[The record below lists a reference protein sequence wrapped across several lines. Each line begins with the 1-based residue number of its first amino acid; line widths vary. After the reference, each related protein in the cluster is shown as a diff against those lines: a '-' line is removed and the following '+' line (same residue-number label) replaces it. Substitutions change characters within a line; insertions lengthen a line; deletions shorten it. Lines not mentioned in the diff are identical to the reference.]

1 MAILD
6 NLGKYRNTGLLIL
19 RIGLGAMMRVHGL
32 PKIMG
37 GPEGWAQIGGSMKL
51 VHIDFLPTFWG
62 FMAAISEGLG
72 GFLLILGLF
81 FRPVNML
88 LVITMAMA
96 ALVHF
101 NTPEQGLNEASH
113 AIELA
118 IVFFSL
124 IFIGPGKY
132 SIDKK

>member
-1 MAILD
+1 MAIFE

-19 RIGLGAMMRVHGL
+19 RLGIGVMMMVHGL

-37 GPEGWAQIGGSMKL
+37 GPDGWTQLGGSMKV
-51 VHIDFLPTFWG
+51 VHIDFFPAFWG
-62 FMAAISEGLG
+62 FMAAIAEGLG

-81 FRPVNML
+81 FRPVNIL
-88 LVITMAMA
+88 LVITMTIA

-101 NTPEQGLNEASH
+101 NKGDGINGASH

-118 IVFFSL
+118 VVFLSL
-124 IFIGPGKY
+124 ILIGPGKY

>member
-1 MAILD
+1 MAIFD
-6 NLGKYRNTGLLIL
+6 SLGKYRNTGLLIL
-19 RIGLGAMMRVHGL
+19 RLGIGAMMMVHGL
-32 PKIMG
+32 PKLMG
-37 GPEGWAQIGGSMKL
+37 GVEGWTQLGGSMKV

-62 FMAAISEGLG
+62 FRAAATEGIG

-88 LVITMAMA
+88 LVINMIIA

-101 NTPEQGLNEASH
+101 NKGDGINGAGH

-118 IVFFSL
+118 IVFFAL

>member
-1 MAILD
+1 MAIFES
-6 NLGKYRNTGLLIL
+6 LGKYRNTGLLLL
-19 RIGLGAMMRVHGL
+19 RLGLGAMMMVHGL

-37 GPEGWAQIGGSMKL
+37 GPEGWTQLGATMKI

-62 FMAAISEGLG
+62 FMAAITEGLG

-88 LVITMAMA
+88 LVINMIIA
-96 ALVHF
+96 ALMHF
-101 NTPEQGLNEASH
+101 NKGDGINGASH

-118 IVFFSL
+118 IVFFGL
-124 IFIGPGKY
+124 IFIGAGKY
-132 SIDKK
+132 SIDKR

>member
-1 MAILD
+1 MAIFD
-6 NLGKYRNTGLLIL
+6 TLGKYRNTGLLIL
-19 RIGLGAMMRVHGL
+19 RIGLGALMMVHGL
-32 PKIMG
+32 PKIME
-37 GPEGWAQIGGSMKL
+37 GPAGWEGLGGSMKV
-51 VHIDFLPTFWG
+51 VHIDFLPVFWG
-62 FMAAISEGLG
+62 FMAAITEGLG

-88 LVITMAMA
+88 LVINMIVA

-101 NTPEQGLNEASH
+101 NKGDGIEGATH

-118 IVFFSL
+118 VVFFAL

>member
-19 RIGLGAMMRVHGL
+19 RVGLGAMMMFHGL

-37 GPEGWAQIGGSMKL
+37 GPDGWAGLGGSMG
-51 VHIDFLPTFWG
+51 VIGINFLPTFWG
-62 FMAAISEGLG
+62 FMAAIAEGLG
-72 GFLLILGLF
+72 GFLLLLGLF

-88 LVITMAMA
+88 LTFTMIIA
-96 ALVHF
+96 ALVHVSKG
-101 NTPEQGLNEASH
+101 EGISGASH
-113 AIELA
+113 AIELG

-124 IFIGPGKY
+124 IFVGPGKY
-132 SIDKK
+132 SVDRK

>member
-19 RIGLGAMMRVHGL
+19 RVGIGVMMMVHGF

-37 GPEGWAQIGGSMKL
+37 GLDKWSALGGSMNVIGINFTPTL
-51 VHIDFLPTFWG
+51 FGFL
-62 FMAAISEGLG
+62 AAISEGLG

-81 FRPVNML
+81 FRPVNMML
-88 LVITMAMA
+88 AFTMLIA

-101 NTPEQGLNEASH
+101 SKGDGVLGASH
-113 AIELA
+113 AIELGV
-118 IVFFSL
+118 VFLGL

-132 SIDKK
+132 SVDKK

>member
-19 RIGLGAMMRVHGL
+19 RVGLGAMMMVHGL

-37 GPEGWAQIGGSMKL
+37 GLDKWTALGGSMK
-51 VHIDFLPTFWG
+51 VIGIDFIPTFWG
-62 FMAAISEGLG
+62 FMAAATESFG
-72 GFLLILGLF
+72 GFLLVLGLF

-88 LVITMAMA
+88 LAFTMLIAT
-96 ALVHF
+96 LVHF
-101 NTPEQGLNEASH
+101 GKGEGILGASH

-118 IVFFSL
+118 IVFLAL

-132 SIDKK
+132 SVDKK

>member
-6 NLGKYRNTGLLIL
+6 NLGRYRNTGLLIL
-19 RIGLGAMMRVHGL
+19 RIGLGAMMMFHGF

-37 GPEGWAQIGGSMKL
+37 GPDKWAGIGGSMN
-51 VHIDFLPTFWG
+51 VIGIDFIPAFWG

-72 GFLLILGLF
+72 GFLLLLGLF

-88 LVITMAMA
+88 LTFTMLIA
-96 ALVHF
+96 ALVHI
-101 NTPEQGLNEASH
+101 NKGEGIMGASH
-113 AIELA
+113 AIELG

-132 SIDKK
+132 SVDGK

>member
-1 MAILD
+1 MAIFD
-6 NLGKYRNTGLLIL
+6 TLGKYRNTGLLLL
-19 RIGLGAMMRVHGL
+19 RIGLGAMMMIHGL

-37 GPEGWAQIGGSMKL
+37 GPDGWAEIGSSMKI
-51 VHIDFLPTFWG
+51 VHIDFIPAFWG
-62 FMAAISEGLG
+62 FMAAITEGIG
-72 GFLLILGLF
+72 GFLLVLGLF

-88 LVITMAMA
+88 LVITMSIA

-101 NTPEQGLNEASH
+101 NKGDGINGASH

-124 IFIGPGKY
+124 ILIGPGKY

>member
-1 MAILD
+1 MAIFD

-19 RIGLGAMMRVHGL
+19 RIGLGAMMMFHGF

-37 GPEGWAQIGGSMKL
+37 GPDKWAIIGGSMS
-51 VHIDFLPTFWG
+51 VIGINFIPAFWG

-72 GFLLILGLF
+72 GFLLLLGLF

-88 LVITMAMA
+88 LVFTMLIA
-96 ALVHF
+96 ALVH
-101 NTPEQGLNEASH
+101 LNKDEGIMGASH
-113 AIELA
+113 AIELG
-118 IVFFSL
+118 IVFFGL

-132 SIDKK
+132 SVDGK

>member
-1 MAILD
+1 ML
-6 NLGKYRNTGLLIL
+6 
-19 RIGLGAMMRVHGL
+19 RVHGL

-37 GPEGWAQIGGSMKL
+37 GPDGWAQLGGSMKV
-51 VHIDFLPTFWG
+51 VHIDFLPAFWG
-62 FMAAISEGLG
+62 FMAAITEGLG

-88 LVITMAMA
+88 LVINMTIAT
-96 ALVHF
+96 LVHF
-101 NTPEQGLNEASH
+101 SKGDGINGASH

-118 IVFFSL
+118 IVFLSL
-124 IFIGPGKY
+124 ILIGPGKY

>member
-1 MAILD
+1 MAIFD
-6 NLGKYRNTGLLIL
+6 TLGKYRNTGLLIL
-19 RIGLGAMMRVHGL
+19 RVGLGAMMMVHGL

-37 GPEGWAQIGGSMKL
+37 GPEMWTGLGGSIK
-51 VHIDFLPTFWG
+51 VIGINFLPTFWG
-62 FMAAISEGLG
+62 LMAALAEGMG
-72 GFLLILGLF
+72 GFLLLLGLF

-88 LVITMAMA
+88 LAFTMLIA

-101 NTPEQGLNEASH
+101 GKGEGIMGASH
-113 AIELA
+113 AIEVG

-132 SIDKK
+132 SVDKK

>member
-1 MAILD
+1 MAIFD
-6 NLGKYRNTGLLIL
+6 TLGKYRNTGLLIL
-19 RIGLGAMMRVHGL
+19 RVGLGAMMMVHGL

-37 GPEGWAQIGGSMKL
+37 GPEMWTGLGGSMK
-51 VHIDFLPTFWG
+51 VVGITFLPTFWG
-62 FMAAISEGLG
+62 LMAALAEGMG
-72 GFLLILGLF
+72 GFLLLLGLF

-88 LVITMAMA
+88 LAFTMLIA

-101 NTPEQGLNEASH
+101 GKGEGVMGASH
-113 AIELA
+113 AIEVG

-132 SIDKK
+132 SVDGK

>member
-1 MAILD
+1 MAIFD

-19 RIGLGAMMRVHGL
+19 RVGLGVMMMFHGL

-37 GPEGWAQIGGSMKL
+37 GPDTWAGIGSSMK
-51 VHIDFLPTFWG
+51 VIGVNFIPAFWG
-62 FMAAISEGLG
+62 LMAALSEGMG
-72 GFLLILGLF
+72 GFLLLLGLF

-88 LVITMAMA
+88 LTFTMLIA
-96 ALVHF
+96 ALVHI
-101 NTPEQGLNEASH
+101 NKGEGIMGASH
-113 AIELA
+113 AIELG

-132 SIDKK
+132 SVDKK

>member
-1 MAILD
+1 MAIFD
-6 NLGKYRNTGLLIL
+6 SLGKYRNTGLLLIRL
-19 RIGLGAMMRVHGL
+19 GLGVMFMIHGF

-37 GPEGWAQIGGSMKL
+37 GVETWKGLGGSMKL
-51 VHIDFLPTFWG
+51 IGIDFLPILWG
-62 FMAAISEGLG
+62 FMAAATETFG

-81 FRPVNML
+81 FRPVNIL
-88 LVITMAMA
+88 LVFTMIIA

-101 NTPEQGLNEASH
+101 NKGDGIGGASH

-118 IVFFSL
+118 IVFFGL
-124 IFIGPGKY
+124 LFVGPGKY

>member
-1 MAILD
+1 MAIFD
-6 NLGKYRNTGLLIL
+6 TLGKYRNTGLLIL
-19 RIGLGAMMRVHGL
+19 RVGLGAMMMVHGF

-37 GPEGWAQIGGSMKL
+37 GPDKWALLGGSMK
-51 VHIDFLPTFWG
+51 VIGIDFIPAFWG

-72 GFLLILGLF
+72 GFLLLLGLF
-81 FRPVNML
+81 FRPVNIL
-88 LVITMAMA
+88 LAFTMVIA

-101 NTPEQGLNEASH
+101 GKGEGIMGASH
-113 AIELA
+113 AIEVG

-132 SIDKK
+132 SVDGK

>member
-19 RIGLGAMMRVHGL
+19 RVGIGAMMMVHGL
-32 PKIMG
+32 PKLMD
-37 GPEGWAQIGGSMKL
+37 GPDKWEMIGGSMG
-51 VHIDFLPTFWG
+51 VIGINFMPTFWG

-72 GFLLILGLF
+72 GFLLLLGLF

-88 LVITMAMA
+88 LTFTMLIAT
-96 ALVHF
+96 LVH
-101 NTPEQGLNEASH
+101 LNKGDGINGASH
-113 AIELA
+113 AIELG

-132 SIDKK
+132 SVDKK

>member
-1 MAILD
+1 MAIFD

-19 RIGLGAMMRVHGL
+19 RVGLGAMMMVHGL

-37 GPEGWAQIGGSMKL
+37 GPDMWAGLGGSMK
-51 VHIDFLPTFWG
+51 VIGINFLPTFWG
-62 FMAAISEGLG
+62 LMAALAEGMG
-72 GFLLILGLF
+72 GFLLLLGLF
-81 FRPVNML
+81 FRPVNIL
-88 LVITMAMA
+88 LTFTMIIA

-101 NTPEQGLNEASH
+101 GKGEGTMGASH
-113 AIELA
+113 AIELG

-132 SIDKK
+132 SVDGK

>member
-1 MAILD
+1 MAIFD

-19 RIGLGAMMRVHGL
+19 RLGLGAMMMVHGL

-37 GPEGWAQIGGSMKL
+37 GPDQWAGLGGSMK
-51 VHIDFLPTFWG
+51 VVGIDFVPAFWG

-72 GFLLILGLF
+72 GFLLLLGLF
-81 FRPVNML
+81 FRPVNIL
-88 LVITMAMA
+88 LTFTMIIA

-101 NTPEQGLNEASH
+101 GKGEGIMGASH
-113 AIELA
+113 AIELG

-132 SIDKK
+132 SVDRK

>member
-1 MAILD
+1 MAIFES
-6 NLGKYRNTGLLIL
+6 LGKYRNTGLLIL
-19 RIGLGAMMRVHGL
+19 RVGLGVMMMVHGL

-37 GPEGWAQIGGSMKL
+37 GPDGWTQLGGSMK
-51 VHIDFLPTFWG
+51 VIHIDFLPTFWG

-88 LVITMAMA
+88 LFFTMVIA

-101 NTPEQGLNEASH
+101 GKGDGVSGASH

-118 IVFFSL
+118 IVFL
-124 IFIGPGKY
+124 GLVFIGPGKY

>member
-1 MAILD
+1 MAIFD
-6 NLGKYRNTGLLIL
+6 TLGKYRNTGLLIL
-19 RIGLGAMMRVHGL
+19 RVGLGAMMMFHGL

-37 GPEGWAQIGGSMKL
+37 GPDKWAALGGSMK
-51 VHIDFLPTFWG
+51 VIGIHFLPTFWG
-62 FMAAISEGLG
+62 LMAALAEGMG
-72 GFLLILGLF
+72 GFLLLLGLF

-88 LVITMAMA
+88 LAFTMLIA

-101 NTPEQGLNEASH
+101 GKAEGIMGASH
-113 AIELA
+113 AIEVG

-132 SIDKK
+132 SVDKK